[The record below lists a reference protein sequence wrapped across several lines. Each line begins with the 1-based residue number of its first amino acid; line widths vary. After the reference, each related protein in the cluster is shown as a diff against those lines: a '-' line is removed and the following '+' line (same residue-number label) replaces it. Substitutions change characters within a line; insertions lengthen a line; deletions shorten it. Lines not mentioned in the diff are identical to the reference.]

1 MAIKVIKGNS
11 PALSLLRTLRRGLEM
26 VVVWAVGKDMLAC
39 GEACKLWGVCD
50 RLEQGRQD
58 RREYS
63 SFKNDVENCVYSI
76 MLRYPFSAASWR
88 QALPL
93 HLLLPHQYSEQNQD
107 LHSGRS
113 RLRSQSRDGV
123 IALQS

>member
-63 SFKNDVENCVYSI
+63 SFKNDVENCALLHHVEISI
-76 MLRYPFSAASWR
+76 LGSLVATSLAFTPAPPSPGLRTEPGFALREEQAS
-88 QALPL
+88 
-93 HLLLPHQYSEQNQD
+93 
-107 LHSGRS
+107 
-113 RLRSQSRDGV
+113 
-123 IALQS
+123 IAE